1 MTGSSSGGSPEPSA
15 AGARRA
21 PARQNQDAL
30 PGRASFCGMSSVNNA
45 LKKRDFL
52 NTKSMRP
59 VLLNL
64 KQQRPQEDH
73 GHFQDGAYTMQAR
86 HLALQ
91 LCGNQLVF
99 MNKKFKAG
107 PTKRIQRDVA
117 SRKSVLPFIGRRPGQ
132 QEGTWRCIVSASVSY
147 KHLFIES
154 DSYPYFPNSVKK
166 LSA

>member
-1 MTGSSSGGSPEPSA
+1 
-15 AGARRA
+15 
-21 PARQNQDAL
+21 
-30 PGRASFCGMSSVNNA
+30 MSSVNNA